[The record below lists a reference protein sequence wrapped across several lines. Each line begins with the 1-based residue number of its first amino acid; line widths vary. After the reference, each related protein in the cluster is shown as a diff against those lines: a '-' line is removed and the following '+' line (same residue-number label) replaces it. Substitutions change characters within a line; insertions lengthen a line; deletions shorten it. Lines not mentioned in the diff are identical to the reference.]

1 MISVSEALERLFSLT
16 APLPAETVPLHRAV
30 GRVLAEPVTAR
41 RDQPPFDASAMDGYG
56 VTQAAPGKRLKV
68 IGESAAGS
76 SFDGTVGDGEAV
88 RIFTGA
94 PVPEGVGTVVIQED
108 VERDGDTILI
118 TDRLG
123 GGNNVRPLGGDFRV
137 GETIPAPRLL
147 GPQDIALLAAMN
159 VPTVSV
165 SRRPRVA
172 LISTGDELV
181 MPGETPGP
189 DQIIVSNTFGLH
201 AMLTQAGAEPRIL
214 PIARDTEAAL
224 STVLGLVDDA
234 DLVITIGG
242 ASVGDHDLVATV
254 AQKLG
259 LERAFHKVAMRPGK
273 PLMSGRLGNAMMIG
287 LPGNPVSAMVCGEV
301 FVKPV
306 IRAMQGLPAAPA
318 PREAAQLA
326 AEIPA
331 NGPREH
337 YMRARTEPD
346 GRVTVFGR
354 QDSSLLSVLGA
365 SDVLV
370 VRRPND
376 AARSAGDAVEIVRL

>member
-1 MISVSEALERLFSLT
+1 MISVSEALDRLFSL
-16 APLPAETVPLHRAV
+16 AVPLSAETVPLHRAV
-30 GRVLAEPVTAR
+30 GRVMVEPVTAR
-41 RDQPPFDASAMDGYG
+41 RDQPPFNASAMDGYA
-56 VTQAAPGKRLKV
+56 VTEAAPGKRLNV

-76 SFDGTVGDGEAV
+76 SFEGPVGDADAV

-94 PVPEGVGTVVIQED
+94 PVPEGVTTVVIQED
-108 VERDGDTILI
+108 VDRDGDTILI

-123 GGNNVRPLGGDFRV
+123 SGTNIRPLGGDFRV

-159 VPTVSV
+159 IPTVRV
-165 SRRPRVA
+165 ARRPRVA

-214 PIARDTEAAL
+214 PIAHDTEAAL
-224 STVLGLVDDA
+224 ATVLGLVDDA

-242 ASVGDHDLVATV
+242 ASVGDHDLVAKV
-254 AQKLG
+254 AAQLG

-273 PLMSGRLGNAMMIG
+273 PLMSGRLGDAMMIG
-287 LPGNPVSAMVCGEV
+287 LPGNPVSAMVCGEI

-306 IRAMQGLPAAPA
+306 IRAMQGLPAEPA
-318 PREAAQLA
+318 PRETAQLA
-326 AEIPA
+326 AEIGS

-337 YMRARTEPD
+337 YMRGRSAPD

-370 VRRPND
+370 VRPPEDGPR
-376 AARSAGDAVEIVRL
+376 AAGDLVEIVRL